1 MGASASRTVRVE
13 GDSRVSLKSED
24 AVTISAVAHPK
35 RFSASG
41 GVADFRDKRWKGRVR
56 TMNSVKIVEQFWE
69 RVWKARNPAAI
80 DDFVTEDFVITTG
93 GVDVVSRTKFKEWAA
108 AFMAKIDDLQF
119 EVIETF
125 QNDDGS
131 RVASRW
137 RIAGKNNGILGTP
150 ADQQPIS
157 FTGTAVWA
165 VREDGKLGHNWVERS
180 SLELFQQPRNSRSA
194 VGRL

>member
-1 MGASASRTVRVE
+1 
-13 GDSRVSLKSED
+13 
-24 AVTISAVAHPK
+24 
-35 RFSASG
+35 
-41 GVADFRDKRWKGRVR
+41 
-56 TMNSVKIVEQFWE
+56 MNSVKIVEEFWE

-80 DDFVTEDFVITTG
+80 DDFVIEDFVITTG

-108 AFMAKIDDLQF
+108 AFMAKINDLQF

-125 QNDDGS
+125 QNEDGS

-157 FTGTAVWA
+157 FTGIAVWA
-165 VREDGKLGHNWVERS
+165 VREDGKLCHNWVERS
-180 SLELFQQPRNSRSA
+180 SFELFQQLRDSRSA
-194 VGRL
+194 VGDF

>member
-35 RFSASG
+35 RFS

-69 RVWKARNPAAI
+69 RVWKARNPAAT

-93 GVDVVSRTKFKEWAA
+93 GVDVVSRTKFMEWAA

>member
-1 MGASASRTVRVE
+1 MHQLGQKQA
-13 GDSRVSLKSED
+13 VSKIEDLK
-24 AVTISAVAHPK
+24 
-35 RFSASG
+35 
-41 GVADFRDKRWKGRVR
+41 
-56 TMNSVKIVEQFWE
+56 TMNSVKIVEEFWE

-80 DDFVTEDFVITTG
+80 DDFVVDDFVITTG

-108 AFMAKIDDLQF
+108 AFMAKINDLQF

-137 RIAGKNNGILGTP
+137 RIAGKNNGILGIP

-165 VREDGKLGHNWVERS
+165 VREDGKLSHNWVERS
-180 SLELFQQPRNSRSA
+180 SFELFQQLRQSGSTRQ
-194 VGRL
+194 